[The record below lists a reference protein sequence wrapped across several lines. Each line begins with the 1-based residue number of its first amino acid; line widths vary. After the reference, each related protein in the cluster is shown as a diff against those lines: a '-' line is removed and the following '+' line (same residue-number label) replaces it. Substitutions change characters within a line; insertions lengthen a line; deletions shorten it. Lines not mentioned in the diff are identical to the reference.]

1 MSRFS
6 RSVRIAVAGLLAVS
20 ALTIFGAS
28 PASAA
33 ATASMVD
40 NGNGS
45 ITVTYSGVVPGSN
58 GFDVVLA
65 FMSQGATC
73 PVNAYPNP
81 NLFSLYANSMG
92 GGAPVMAASPA
103 TIGVGT
109 SVMGPNGPG
118 AVPLTSG
125 NYQACLYT
133 QVNSGAN
140 ITYTN
145 AGSLAVT
152 IGQVT
157 PTTTATTSSPTT
169 TTAAGTPVAP
179 AFTG

>member
-45 ITVTYSGVVPGSN
+45 ITVTYSGVVAGAN

-81 NLFSLYANSMG
+81 YLFNLYANPMG
-92 GGAPVMAASPA
+92 GGSPVMAASPA

-109 SVMGPNGPG
+109 SVKGPNDPG
-118 AVPLTSG
+118 AVPLTTG

-133 QVNSGAN
+133 QDIGGKTN
-140 ITYTN
+140 TN

-157 PTTTATTSSPTT
+157 PTTTTTTASPTT

>member
-6 RSVRIAVAGLLAVS
+6 RSVRLALAGLLAVS
-20 ALTIFGAS
+20 AVTIFGAS
-28 PASAA
+28 PASAV

-45 ITVTYSGVVPGSN
+45 ITVTYSGVVAGPN
-58 GFDVVLA
+58 GFDVVLL
-65 FMSQGATC
+65 FLSEGATC

-81 NLFSLYANSMG
+81 YLFNLYANPMG
-92 GGAPVMAASPA
+92 GGSPVMAASPA

-109 SVMGPNGPG
+109 SVMGPNGPQ
-118 AVPLTSG
+118 AIPLTTG

-133 QVNSGAN
+133 QDIGPND
-140 ITYTN
+140 YTN

-157 PTTTATTSSPTT
+157 PTTTTTT
-169 TTAAGTPVAP
+169 TTAPAADPVAP
-179 AFTG
+179 SFTG

>member
-6 RSVRIAVAGLLAVS
+6 RSVRLAVAGLLAVS

-28 PASAA
+28 PASAV

-45 ITVTYSGVVPGSN
+45 ITVTYSGTVAGPT
-58 GFDVVLA
+58 GFDVVLL
-65 FMSQGATC
+65 FLSEGATC
-73 PVNAYPNP
+73 PVNAYPNSYLF
-81 NLFSLYANSMG
+81 NLYVNEG
-92 GGAPVMAASPA
+92 GPVMAASPA

-109 SVMGPNGPG
+109 SVMGPNGPQ
-118 AVPLTSG
+118 AIPLTTG

-133 QVNSGAN
+133 QDIGPND
-140 ITYTN
+140 YTN

-157 PTTTATTSSPTT
+157 PTTTTTTTTT
-169 TTAAGTPVAP
+169 TTAPAADPVAP